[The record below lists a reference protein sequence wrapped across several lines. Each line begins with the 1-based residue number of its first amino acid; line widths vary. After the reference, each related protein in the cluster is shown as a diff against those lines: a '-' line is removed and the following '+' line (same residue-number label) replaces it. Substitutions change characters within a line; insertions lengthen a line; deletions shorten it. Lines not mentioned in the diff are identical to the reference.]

1 MRSCPLEEHLKRVL
15 RTPEVLLIGING
27 VIGGGIFL
35 LPGEVAKLAGAQA
48 VWAYLVA
55 GLIVTFVG
63 LAYAEVSS
71 MYTRTGGSM
80 VYTQEAMGQTA
91 GFAVGW
97 MAWLTYVAGW
107 GALSNGLVTYLVDLI
122 PSIKPFGNVIIIF
135 VIGALCLLN
144 TCGVKKG
151 SNTIIFF
158 SVAKVIPLL
167 LLVIVGLLHF
177 GSPHVAA
184 VAPESRDFGA
194 AVLMLIFA
202 YGGFEMATVPSGE
215 MADPRKT
222 IATVV
227 VGTLVVVT
235 VFYMLIQFAAMR
247 LDPGIALAKSPLAS
261 AGSAMFAGGAV
272 VMTVGAA
279 LSILGTKSGIALAG
293 PRQLYAL
300 GRDGSLPGVVAALY
314 PRQQTPVVAIWITG
328 VVAMIAATTGTF
340 TTLILLN
347 VAARLFQYAAV
358 SLSAVILRF
367 RAKEMERLFRLP
379 FGITIPLVAT
389 LLCVG
394 LLTQETARELG
405 VAVAA
410 LGIGLVLHATTRWL
424 RAVRTR

>member
-1 MRSCPLEEHLKRVL
+1 MDENLKKVL
-15 RTPEVLLIGING
+15 KTPEVLLIGING

-35 LPGEVAKLAGAQA
+35 LPGAVAKLAGAQA

-55 GLIVTFVG
+55 GVIVTFVG
-63 LAYAEVSS
+63 LSFAEVSS
-71 MYTRTGGSM
+71 MYTRTGGAM
-80 VYTQEAMGQTA
+80 VYTEQAMGQAA

-107 GALSNGLVTYLVDLI
+107 AALSNGLVTYLADVI
-122 PSIKPFGNVIIIF
+122 PSIKPFGNLIIIF
-135 VIGALCLLN
+135 TVGLLCWLN

-151 SNTIIFF
+151 SNTIVFLT
-158 SVAKVIPLL
+158 VAKVIPLL
-167 LLVIVGLLHF
+167 LLVIFGLLHI
-177 GSPHVAA
+177 GSPHVAES
-184 VAPESRDFGA
+184 VPPSRDFWA

-215 MADPRKT
+215 MANPRKT

-235 VFYMLIQFAAMR
+235 MFYMLIQFAAMR
-247 LDPGIALAKSPLAS
+247 LDPGIASARSPLAA

-279 LSILGTKSGIALAG
+279 LSILGTKSGIALAA

-300 GRDGSLPGVVAALY
+300 GRDGSLPSLVATLY
-314 PRQQTPVVAIWITG
+314 HKHQTPVVAIWITG
-328 VVAMIAATTGTF
+328 VAAMIAATTGTF

-358 SLSAVILRF
+358 CLSALILRF
-367 RAKEMERLFRLP
+367 RAKDVERLFRLP
-379 FGITIPLVAT
+379 FGITIPLLAT

-394 LLTQETARELG
+394 LLTQETPRELG
-405 VAVAA
+405 VAAAA
-410 LGIGLVLHATTRWL
+410 LGVGMVIHITARWMGVA
-424 RAVRTR
+424 RMK

>member
-1 MRSCPLEEHLKRVL
+1 M
-15 RTPEVLLIGING
+15 
-27 VIGGGIFL
+27 
-35 LPGEVAKLAGAQA
+35 AGTQA

-63 LAYAEVSS
+63 LSYAEVSS
-71 MYTRTGGSM
+71 MFTRTGGPM
-80 VYTQEAMGQTA
+80 VYTEEAMGQTA

-107 GALSNGLVTYLVDLI
+107 GALSNGLVTYLADLV
-122 PSIKPFGNVIIIF
+122 PSIKPFGNLIIIF
-135 VIGALCLLN
+135 VIGVLCLLN
-144 TCGVKKG
+144 TYGVKKG
-151 SNTIIFF
+151 SNTIVFF

-177 GSPHVAA
+177 GSPHAA
-184 VAPESRDFGA
+184 AAAPASRDFGA

-235 VFYMLIQFAAMR
+235 AFYMLIQFAAMR
-247 LDPGIALAKSPLAS
+247 LDPGIASAKSPLAS

-272 VMTVGAA
+272 VITVGAA

-300 GRDGSLPGVVAALY
+300 GRDGSLPSVVAALY
-314 PRQQTPVVAIWITG
+314 PRQQTPVAAIWITG
-328 VVAMIAATTGTF
+328 VAAMIAATTGTF

-347 VAARLFQYAAV
+347 VAARLFQYATV

-367 RAKEMERLFRLP
+367 RAKEVERLFRLP
-379 FGITIPLVAT
+379 FGITIPVVAT
-389 LLCVG
+389 LLCIG

-405 VAVAA
+405 VAAAA
-410 LGIGLVLHATTRWL
+410 LGIGLVIYMTTRWVGVV
-424 RAVRTR
+424 RAR